1 MARETGN
8 LSIQTE
14 NILPIIKKWLYSDK
28 DIFVRELVSNSCDA
42 ISKLKR
48 LIAIGETNIGEDEK
62 FYIKVVVNK
71 DDKTIQFIDNGIGM
85 TEEEVKKY
93 INQIAFSSIKDFV
106 EKYKDKM
113 DEENQIIGH
122 FGVGFYSAFMVA
134 DKVEID
140 TLSYLEGAA
149 PVKWISSGDVQY
161 EMDVSD
167 RKIRGTTVTLHV
179 SADGEEFLDEYR
191 MREVLMKYC
200 AFMPYEIYLEDASA
214 EAKKKKGTEASEAPK
229 PINDTNP
236 LWLKKPTECTDEE
249 YKEFY
254 KKVFHDFND
263 PLFWIHLNMDY
274 PFNLKGILYF
284 PKIKNQIEPFEG
296 QIKLYYN
303 QVFVADNIKEVIP
316 EFLMLLKGVIDC
328 PDLPLNVSRSF
339 LQNDG
344 YVRKLSSHIT
354 KKVADK
360 LVSIFENERENY
372 NKYWDDINPFI
383 KFGCMKEPKFYE
395 RVKDIIIFKTTK
407 GDYVTL
413 KEYLERNKSKHENK
427 VFYVTD
433 EKQQAQYI
441 KMFNENDMEAVILD
455 NLIDNHFIQFLEMN
469 EEGVTFSRV
478 DSDISESLKDTS
490 VEKTDDKY
498 LKELQDS
505 MEKLFREAV
514 GDDKLKVRIEN
525 LKASNIP
532 AIILLS
538 EQSRRMQ
545 DLSRFFSGE
554 DASKMFPTEETLV
567 INKNNNLIQKLIILK
582 DLEEKKSDVL
592 LICQQIY
599 DLAMMGH
606 KQLEPDDMTKFIER
620 SNMILEKII

>member
-28 DIFVRELVSNSCDA
+28 DIFVRELMSNSCDA

-284 PKIKNQIEPFEG
+284 PKLKNQIEPFEG

-514 GDDKLKVRIEN
+514 GNDKLKVRIEN